1 MRKKSTTHYTMLKV
15 ADNIVC
21 RKCSSELDS
30 KRVQLGLFT
39 CLECSDTQKY
49 SAHVVYP
56 HKTGAI
62 VQPVQEDTK
71 RNIQRLDRRSA
82 NGGRTAKGIYA
93 DNSWDRWLESYYDN
107 IYSKTTKKKISR
119 KNFQKFSHMENRTL
133 YQTIVKEFIEC
144 GYQRAVDKVNEL
156 YSQDKISLV
165 QKGKMIDNLSKLQMM
180 SSKEKK
186 FFKKLENNS

>member
-1 MRKKSTTHYTMLKV
+1 LIGLQTTS
-15 ADNIVC
+15 DIVC
-21 RKCSSELDS
+21 RECSTELDS
-30 KRVQLGLFT
+30 KRVQLGLYT
-39 CLECSDTQKY
+39 CIDCSDTQKY

-71 RNIQRLDRRSA
+71 RNIQRLDRRSS
-82 NGGRTAKGIYA
+82 NGGRVAKGIFA
-93 DNSWDRWLESYYDN
+93 DNSWDRWLEKYYDN
-107 IYSKTTKKKISR
+107 IYNKQTTKKSLKKIS
-119 KNFQKFSHMENRTL
+119 QKFSHMKTETL
-133 YQTIVKEFIEC
+133 YQTIVKEFIEW

-156 YSQDKISLV
+156 YSQDKISLI

-180 SSKEKK
+180 TSKEKK